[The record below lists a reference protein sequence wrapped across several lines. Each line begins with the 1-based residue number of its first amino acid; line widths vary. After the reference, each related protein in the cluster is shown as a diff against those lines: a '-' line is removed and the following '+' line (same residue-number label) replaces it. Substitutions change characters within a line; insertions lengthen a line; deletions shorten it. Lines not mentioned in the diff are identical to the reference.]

1 MKKLSDNRDL
11 QAEAFLPSFGQL
23 VSTYRNEGEVND
35 RVHELLEQAT
45 WQDGLL
51 SEHRKHIEENKLGF
65 GDPAFHSMW
74 ARLLE
79 AGVRRHGKVRALEI
93 GVFKGQVISLW
104 SLLAKA
110 RGWPIEVFCITP
122 MAGNPLPPL
131 GLRHRMRM
139 ILSRQYREEIKNGN
153 FYGEEDYCGIIM
165 ALFGAFDLPFD
176 KVTVFRGFSTD
187 PDILERTNRLEFEIV
202 YVDGDHTF
210 EGATHDLLQFSPK
223 IVKGGWIVV
232 DDAGCSL
239 PGTRFWKGHEAVSR
253 ATEILPSLGFQ
264 NVLNVGHNRIF
275 EKVS

>member
-11 QAEAFLPSFGQL
+11 QAEAFLPAFGEL
-23 VSTYRNEGEVND
+23 VSTYRNKGEVND
-35 RVHELLEQAT
+35 RIHELLEQAT

-79 AGVRRHGKVRALEI
+79 AAVQRHGKVRALEI

-110 RGWPIEVFCITP
+110 RGWPVEIFCITP
-122 MAGNPLPPL
+122 MSGNPLPPL

-139 ILSRQYREEIKNGN
+139 LLSRRYREEIRNGN
-153 FYGEEDYCGIIM
+153 FYGEEDYHDIIKS
-165 ALFGAFDLPFD
+165 LFGAFDLPFD

-187 PDILERTNRLEFEIV
+187 PDILERTSMLECEVI

-210 EGATHDLLQFSPK
+210 EGATHDMRHFSPK

-253 ATEILPSLGFQ
+253 ATEILPSLGFR